1 MKLNVK
7 GGTGVIVSVNNRKH
21 YDMYL
26 NEISN
31 FKPLSKDE
39 EYELFRR
46 LFEEEDESALD
57 KIYKHNLLFVVSVAR
72 KYASITNSN
81 IISLED
87 LINDGNIGLMM
98 AARKFDYKSGF
109 RFLSYAVWWIRQ
121 QILTS
126 IQTNIKSIRVPITV
140 RNEINSFK
148 KIQTALEQELGRD
161 ISVVEIFD
169 YMVEKGLVKESDS
182 VGKIDEL
189 LKMEKFELSLNS
201 IVGDEDGIELGEMIA
216 GDSFGPDDLMEQ
228 FDTEVKVKAFL
239 SNVPK
244 KYAELIIDF
253 YGLFGNEKLN
263 IQELAEK
270 HKVSATNAKVN
281 MNKYISWY
289 GRKHRRQTLI
299 QRYTNFLENETKRNT
314 YKKDGY
320 SSHSGSNQ
328 VIW

>member
-46 LFEEEDESALD
+46 LVEEEDDSALD

-81 IISLED
+81 VISLED

-126 IQTNIKSIRVPITV
+126 IQSNVKNIRIPPAV
-140 RNEINSFK
+140 RTEINLLK
-148 KIQTALEQELGRD
+148 KIQTKLEQELGRD

-169 YMVEKGLVKESDS
+169 YMVENDLIKKTNSIER
-182 VGKIDEL
+182 IDEL
-189 LKMEKFELSLNS
+189 LKMEKIEVSLNTT
-201 IVGDEDGIELGEMIA
+201 VGTEDGVELGELIA
-216 GDSFGPDDLMEQ
+216 GDSFGVDDFMNK
-228 FDTEVKVKAFL
+228 FDSEVKVRTFL
-239 SNVPK
+239 SNIPK

-253 YGLFGNEKLN
+253 YGLFGNKKLK
-263 IQELAEK
+263 IEELSEK
-270 HKVSATNAKVN
+270 HNVSPTNAKFN
-281 MNKYISWY
+281 MNKHINYY
-289 GRKHRRQTLI
+289 GRRQRFKSI
-299 QRYTNFLENETKRNT
+299 VSKYAENETKRTT

-320 SSHSGSNQ
+320 SLNSGSNQ